1 MIYEKDLDE
10 SIARYQGEVN
20 PSIETCRKLAAC
32 LIVKR
37 ELFGETE
44 QFPVVADNA
53 TGYSYAAGPVDTAET
68 IHFDSGTDF
77 SQAIDGRKQE
87 DIWPIMDELMDTVH
101 ALLPRLYD
109 GVMRKLQE

>member
-37 ELFGETE
+37 ELFGKPGKLE
-44 QFPVVADNA
+44 QFADP
-53 TGYSYAAGPVDTAET
+53 GKMYSYAAAHADTADT
-68 IHFDSGTDF
+68 HIDYNSGTEF
-77 SQAIDGRKQE
+77 SDAIHGRNPD
-87 DIWPIMDELMDTVH
+87 DIWPWLDELMSTIQV
-101 ALLPRLYD
+101 LMPRLYESA
-109 GVMRKLQE
+109 MNRL

>member
-1 MIYEKDLDE
+1 MIYEKDLNE

-37 ELFGETE
+37 ELFGDPER
-44 QFPVVADNA
+44 FPVVADNA

-77 SQAIDGRKQE
+77 SQVINGRNQAE
-87 DIWPIMDELMDTVH
+87 VWPIIDELISSVQVLM
-101 ALLPRLYD
+101 PRLYD
-109 GVMRKLQE
+109 GVMRRLR

>member
-37 ELFGETE
+37 ELFGEPE
-44 QFPVVADNA
+44 QLERAENA
-53 TGYSYAAGPVDTAET
+53 HSYSFAAAPVDTAET

-77 SQAIDGRKQE
+77 SQAIDGRKPG
-87 DIWPIMDELMDTVH
+87 DIWPIMDELMSTIQV
-101 ALLPRLYD
+101 LMPRLYD
-109 GVMRKLQE
+109 GVMRKLQ

>member
-37 ELFGETE
+37 ELFGEPE
-44 QFPVVADNA
+44 RLPEP
-53 TGYSYAAGPVDTAET
+53 GYSYAAAPVPVDTHITYTSDTE
-68 IHFDSGTDF
+68 F
-77 SQAIDGRKQE
+77 SRAIDGK
-87 DIWPIMDELMDTVH
+87 DPSDVWPILDELMAAVQIQ
-101 ALLPRLYD
+101 LPRLYD
-109 GVMRKLQE
+109 NVIGRLQV

>member
-37 ELFGETE
+37 ELFGEPE
-44 QFPVVADNA
+44 QLERAEDA
-53 TGYSYAAGPVDTAET
+53 HSYSFAAAPVDTAET

-77 SQAIDGRKQE
+77 SQAIDGRE
-87 DIWPIMDELMDTVH
+87 PGEIWPIMDELMSTIQV
-101 ALLPRLYD
+101 LMPRLYD
-109 GVMRKLQE
+109 GVMRKLQ